1 MKAIITESGLTDRIK
16 RIQLA
21 ADTFEEERLLK
32 LLIDGLA
39 TGGALRTE
47 PRRRAV
53 RHLYFRQLP
62 AGGRWR
68 GRTRRKRGA
77 RWIAITRGE
86 FLDLPGHHH

>member
-39 TGGALRTE
+39 TGALFELSRDGVPCGTFTFGNC
-47 PRRRAV
+47 RRV
-53 RHLYFRQLP
+53 ED
-62 AGGRWR
+62 
-68 GRTRRKRGA
+68 
-77 RWIAITRGE
+77 GE
-86 FLDLPGHHH
+86 EGPEESEEQDG

>member
-39 TGGALRTE
+39 TGKVLFE
-47 PRRRAV
+47 PSRDGVPSGTIFGNCRRV
-53 RHLYFRQLP
+53 ED
-62 AGGRWR
+62 
-68 GRTRRKRGA
+68 
-77 RWIAITRGE
+77 GE
-86 FLDLPGHHH
+86 EGPEESEEQDG